1 MIDINRAAA
10 WFQGRITVTSLEAE
24 GHFSGSRVSFFP
36 VGHRC
41 TWWPALSGPWVACS
55 ADQLRGW
62 TQALKIQNFKTSLEA
77 KSMFTCRQS
86 LESCRSN
93 WWGWIGRRTGG
104 GAFTLYQQF
113 SGTSCTFVGT
123 LCTFGTPC
131 TFETPCTFGTPCSV
145 LASLEAKSV
154 FTLPPYTL
162 YLIHYTSSP
171 LPSSCQ
177 QRKDR
182 ARKICKIHRVAVW
195 ENLDW
200 NIFISFLINIK
211 LSFIYFFIFIK

>member
-1 MIDINRAAA
+1 M
-10 WFQGRITVTSLEAE
+10 L
-24 GHFSGSRVSFFP
+24 RVSDTQP
-36 VGHRC
+36 
-41 TWWPALSGPWVACS
+41 LSGPWVACS
-55 ADQLRGW
+55 APTNSGAEHRLW
-62 TQALKIQNFKTSLEA
+62 KFNFKTSLEA

-123 LCTFGTPC
+123 LC